1 MTTHRL
7 LLLLLG
13 LAVFT
18 GGHAQLSRYSL
29 DIQMSASDFVDTIQV
44 EWQQQQIYVPV
55 EIGDTT
61 YRFLLDTGSGQTV
74 VYSDSPFLDLCDGA
88 GQMIAHDAIGVSDT
102 VQVVSMPPMTI
113 GSVTFTSC
121 QATVHR
127 RAVSGRAFDGILGF
141 DLVCR
146 GLSLKIDVAGRRII
160 WSDRKDFFDDEPGFD
175 ARYRLNFHVPFVSV
189 SPFGKFTEEVLF
201 DTGSRKFYA
210 INKQSFDQ
218 GEKTLTMPLGR
229 QVEGRTMGRHAI
241 GNYGAEPRGEVVFL
255 ALQRLKL
262 SDFTFTDVHAVTTQG
277 GSHLGAPLLEKG
289 TVAFNPRRRR
299 LRFMPYEG
307 GQECRVGNAQLEIA
321 FVAQQGMPAV
331 GLVWEGGEPYRQGF
345 REGDV
350 VTAIDGRPVRS
361 ITQFNAWGFE
371 RGRAYRF
378 TLRSPRGF
386 THEALW
392 VRIPE

>member
-1 MTTHRL
+1 MTTRRL
-7 LLLLLG
+7 LLLIAC
-13 LAVFT
+13 LATLT
-18 GGHAQLSRYSL
+18 GGRAQLSRYSL
-29 DIQMSASDFVDTIQV
+29 DIQLSASDFADTIAV
-44 EWQQQQIYVPV
+44 EWQQQQLYVPV
-55 EIGDTT
+55 EIAGTT

-74 VYSDSPFLDLCDGA
+74 VYSDSPFLSLCDGA

-102 VQVVSMPPMTI
+102 VRVVSMPPMTI
-113 GSVTFTSC
+113 GSVTFAGC
-121 QATVHR
+121 QATVQR
-127 RAVSGRAFDGILGF
+127 RAVSGQRFDGILGF

-146 GLSLKIDVAGRRII
+146 GLSMKIDVARRRII
-160 WSDRKDFFDDEPGFD
+160 WSDRKDFFDDEAGFD
-175 ARYRLNFHVPFVSV
+175 VKYRLNYHVPFVSV
-189 SPFGKFTEEVLF
+189 CPFGKFSEEVLF

-218 GEKTLTMPLGR
+218 GEQTLTTPLGP

-255 ALQRLKL
+255 ALQRLRL
-262 SDFTFTDVHAVTTQG
+262 AGFTFTDVHTVTTQG

-289 TVAFNPRRRR
+289 TVTFNPRRRR
-299 LRFMPYEG
+299 LRFTPYEG
-307 GQECRVGNAQLEIA
+307 GQECRVANEQLEIA
-321 FVAQQGMPAV
+321 FVSQQGMPAV

-361 ITQFNAWGFE
+361 IGQFNAWGFE

-392 VRIPE
+392 VRIPQ